1 MVQAIW
7 SIRLKRSRLTSS
19 LSSMS
24 SPNTSE
30 RAAKKEQRIPCSGF
44 RTGGRPPSC
53 AATVSEVAF
62 AMSWENDLC
71 RYQKIRAGNI
81 KLRVGKTCCS
91 LIEHWQATMYHVLGW
106 SGTFHVYRLRTNL
119 KADVYFFLLCARK
132 TFSITFERGVGKQ
145 EDGVASRIHF

>member
-19 LSSMS
+19 FSSMS
-24 SPNTSE
+24 SLNTSE
-30 RAAKKEQRIPCSGF
+30 RAAKKEQHISSLGF

-53 AATVSEVAF
+53 ATIVLEVMF

-71 RYQKIRAGNI
+71 RYQKNKGRGILNSGLERYVAALLSIG
-81 KLRVGKTCCS
+81 RQPC
-91 LIEHWQATMYHVLGW
+91 TMYFVLGW
-106 SGTFHVYRLRTNL
+106 SGTFHIYWLRTNR

-132 TFSITFERGVGKQ
+132 NFSITFERGVGKR
-145 EDGVASRIHF
+145 EDGVAS

>member
-7 SIRLKRSRLTSS
+7 SIRLERSRLTSS

-30 RAAKKEQRIPCSGF
+30 RAAKKEQRISSSGF

-53 AATVSEVAF
+53 AATVSEVMF
-62 AMSWENDLC
+62 AMSWEHNIC
-71 RYQKIRAGNI
+71 RYQKIMARNI

-91 LIEHWQATMYHVLGW
+91 LTEYWQATMYHVLGW
-106 SGTFHVYRLRTNL
+106 SGTFHICRLPTNL
-119 KADVYFFLLCARK
+119 KADRYFFLLCARK

-145 EDGVASRIHF
+145 EDRVASRIRF